1 MKSNA
6 KMIFGIL
13 VGALLFGGIGG
24 YAASM
29 ISSRDITYTASNS
42 KFKAGNV
49 GDALDTLY
57 VMGLSSMDASPIG
70 VVSAY
75 MGTTAP
81 GNYLLCDGTT
91 YNITEYQELADHI
104 KNNFGSYNFFG
115 GDGEAT
121 FAVPD
126 LRGEFLR
133 GTGTNSHTGQ
143 GNGANVGVHQDG
155 GAPNITGSFGIL
167 GNGARTS
174 NMSVNY
180 ADGAFYAVQ
189 RGGYRDAYTDGNNT
203 NATYYAAFSASRSNA
218 LHGAADEIRPTNT
231 SVNFIIKAK

>member
-1 MKSNA
+1 MKSNG
-6 KMIFGIL
+6 KLIFGIL
-13 VGALLFGGIGG
+13 IGALLFGSIGG

-29 ISSRDITYTASNS
+29 LSSKDITYTATNNN
-42 KFKAGNV
+42 FKAGNV
-49 GDALDTLY
+49 SDALDTLY
-57 VMGLSSMDASPIG
+57 LMGLSSMDASPIG

-91 YNITEYQELADHI
+91 YNITDYQELADHI

-115 GDGEAT
+115 GDGTTT

-133 GTGTNSHTGQ
+133 GTGTNSHANQ
-143 GNGANVGVHQDG
+143 GNGANLGTHQDATNHRSSYLYSDSDVIAVYG
-155 GAPNITGSFGIL
+155 PRGTSITNADSSINSTSGHKFTGS
-167 GNGARTS
+167 S
-174 NMSVNY
+174 
-180 ADGAFYAVQ
+180 
-189 RGGYRDAYTDGNNT
+189 YT
-203 NATYYAAFSASRSNA
+203 ASASYSFYTS
-218 LHGAADEIRPTNT
+218 RPTNT

>member
-1 MKSNA
+1 MKSNT
-6 KMIFGIL
+6 KMMFGFLI
-13 VGALLFGGIGG
+13 GALAFGSIGG

-29 ISSRDITYTASNS
+29 LSSKDITYTATNNN
-42 KFKAGNV
+42 FKAGNV
-49 GDALDTLY
+49 SDALDTLY
-57 VMGLSSMDASPIG
+57 LMGLSSMDASPIG

-91 YNITEYQELADHI
+91 YNITDYQELADHI

-115 GDGEAT
+115 GDGSST

-133 GTGTNSHTGQ
+133 GSGTNSHADQ
-143 GNGANVGVHQDG
+143 GSGSNVGIHQDG
-155 GAPNITGSFGIL
+155 TTHVYWGYNKQNDMWVQSSTTDTDFYAKNRDLTTKASRTTGLYWHATGTFTG
-167 GNGARTS
+167 
-174 NMSVNY
+174 
-180 ADGAFYAVQ
+180 DGA
-189 RGGYRDAYTDGNNT
+189 AYYT
-203 NATYYAAFSASRSNA
+203 S
-218 LHGAADEIRPTNT
+218 RPTNT

>member
-1 MKSNA
+1 MKSNT
-6 KMIFGIL
+6 KMMFGFLI
-13 VGALLFGGIGG
+13 GALAFGSIGG

-29 ISSRDITYTASNS
+29 LSSKDITYTATNNN
-42 KFKAGNV
+42 FKAGNV
-49 GDALDTLY
+49 SDALDTLY
-57 VMGLSSMDASPIG
+57 LMGLSSMDASPIG

-115 GDGEAT
+115 GDGTTT

-143 GNGANVGVHQDG
+143 GNGANVGVHQD
-155 GAPNITGSFGIL
+155 AT
-167 GNGARTS
+167 
-174 NMSVNY
+174 
-180 ADGAFYAVQ
+180 AV
-189 RGGYRDAYTDGNNT
+189 AYTLGESNVLG
-203 NATYYAAFSASRSNA
+203 FSMGGLPLNPDSTVANDSTWSYSSGGSGSTDWA
-218 LHGAADEIRPTNT
+218 PGAKTVRPTNT